1 MLEIIAIIISLFF
14 AMNIGASGAAAT
26 MGVAY
31 GSGAIKKMK
40 VALVICSIGVLA
52 GAVLGGG
59 EVVKTIGSGIIPSSI
74 LTSKL
79 VIIILISATCS
90 LFIANLMGIPL
101 STSEVTV
108 GAVVG
113 VGVAYQVLFIKS
125 LFTIM
130 VFWVIVP
137 FTAFILTWLLA
148 KGLYGLEKRGCTFN
162 HTWIGYVL
170 ILAGFL
176 EAFSAGMNN
185 VANAVGP
192 LVGAGMLKAG
202 PAVWL
207 GGAFVAVG
215 ALLLGAKVVE
225 TNGKKITRFS
235 KPEGILIS
243 SVGAGLVITSSI
255 FGLPVPLVQ
264 VTSSSII
271 GLGTA
276 RNGREVIQSDIVKKI
291 VKIWIV
297 SPLVSLSIS
306 YFLVKL
312 LVDYDI
318 YSIIIPVS
326 VMIATIGAISLMK
339 AIRKEK
345 RAVHEDGGGI

>member
-1 MLEIIAIIISLFF
+1 
-14 AMNIGASGAAAT
+14 
-26 MGVAY
+26 
-31 GSGAIKKMK
+31 
-40 VALVICSIGVLA
+40 
-52 GAVLGGG
+52 
-59 EVVKTIGSGIIPSSI
+59 
-74 LTSKL
+74 
-79 VIIILISATCS
+79 
-90 LFIANLMGIPL
+90 
-101 STSEVTV
+101 
-108 GAVVG
+108 
-113 VGVAYQVLFIKS
+113 
-125 LFTIM
+125 
-130 VFWVIVP
+130 
-137 FTAFILTWLLA
+137 
-148 KGLYGLEKRGCTFN
+148 
-162 HTWIGYVL
+162 
-170 ILAGFL
+170 
-176 EAFSAGMNN
+176 
-185 VANAVGP
+185 
-192 LVGAGMLKAG
+192 
-202 PAVWL
+202 
-207 GGAFVAVG
+207 
-215 ALLLGAKVVE
+215 
-225 TNGKKITRFS
+225 
-235 KPEGILIS
+235 
-243 SVGAGLVITSSI
+243 VITSSI